1 MSDTQQGPGWWQASD
16 GKWYP
21 PETHPSRQAP
31 PPIQPPSQLPTY
43 GHQIPTPGYSIPPAG
58 PPVPLPGYPGPPPG
72 SSVPPAGAPPW
83 GNPYSPY
90 AFPPAAGLVTAPGQ
104 TNGLAI
110 ASLACSVAGIIP
122 FFFGVSCVVGII
134 LGFVSLG
141 QIKRTGGVQP
151 GRGLAIAGIAVGF
164 SLIAIFVL
172 IVALALAGSDPTSV
186 SGMPTP
192 K

>member
-1 MSDTQQGPGWWQASD
+1 VSDTQQGPGWWQASD

-21 PETHPSRQAP
+21 PETHPSRQVP
-31 PPIQPPSQLPTY
+31 PPAVPP
-43 GHQIPTPGYSIPPAG
+43 
-58 PPVPLPGYPGPPPG
+58 PGYPGEPRG
-72 SSVPPAGAPPW
+72 SSLPPAGAPPW

-90 AFPPAAGLVTAPGQ
+90 GYPAAVGPLAAPRQ

-110 ASLACSVAGIIP
+110 ASLACSAAGIIP
-122 FFFGVSCVVGII
+122 FFFGVSCVVGIV

-141 QIKRTGGVQP
+141 QIKRTGGVQQ

-172 IVALALAGSDPTSV
+172 ILILAVVGVHSTNVGPT
-186 SGMPTP
+186 TT
-192 K
+192 

>member
-1 MSDTQQGPGWWQASD
+1 MSDIQLGPGWWQASD
-16 GKWYP
+16 RKWYP
-21 PETHPSRQAP
+21 PETHPSRQTP
-31 PPIQPPSQLPTY
+31 PPMQPPGQPPTY
-43 GHQIPTPGYSIPPAG
+43 GHQIPTPGYSVPPAG
-58 PPVPLPGYPGPPPG
+58 PATPSSGYPVPPPG
-72 SSVPPAGAPPW
+72 PSVPPAGQPPW

-90 AFPPAAGLVTAPGQ
+90 GFAPAAGPFPAPRP

-122 FFFGVSCVVGII
+122 FLFGISCVVGIV

-141 QIKRTGGVQP
+141 QIKRTGGVQK

-172 IVALALAGSDPTSV
+172 FVILAVVGDHSTSV
-186 SGMPTP
+186 SGLSSPT
-192 K
+192 

>member
-31 PPIQPPSQLPTY
+31 PPMQPPSQPPTY
-43 GHQIPTPGYSIPPAG
+43 GHQIPTGLYSVPPPGQAVPP
-58 PPVPLPGYPGPPPG
+58 PGYPVPPPG
-72 SSVPPAGAPPW
+72 SSGPSAGAPPW

-90 AFPPAAGLVTAPGQ
+90 GYAPAAGSLAAPRQ

-110 ASLACSVAGIIP
+110 ASLACSAAGIIP

-134 LGFVSLG
+134 FGFVSLG
-141 QIKRTGGVQP
+141 QIKRTGGVQQ

-172 IVALALAGSDPTSV
+172 ILILAVVGSHSTTGGGLPST
-186 SGMPTP
+186 T
-192 K
+192 